1 MQEIPFEEFRSRVF
15 QAVDSKSDR
24 DSVIAIVA
32 WIDHLLEQKL
42 VLENRPNARPAKSL
56 AQRIEAGYAA
66 GWIDGDLRDDLH
78 RLRSV
83 RNYFAHSIDATS
95 LSDEVLQETL
105 SALRVP
111 ARQFSDWDSLG
122 AVAMPDGSVVI
133 FSGDR
138 PLDAAHDLRIGA
150 MRFKVGLSVIFSVL
164 LASLKLEFPSDL
176 GTIVPSVPGH
186 LLGSD
191 ADD

>member
-1 MQEIPFEEFRSRVF
+1 MEDITFEELHRRVF
-15 QAVDSKSDR
+15 QAVDNKSDR
-24 DSVIAIVA
+24 DVVITIVA
-32 WIDHLLEQKL
+32 WIDHLLARKL
-42 VLENRPNARPAKSL
+42 ALEKSPSAGCSNSL
-56 AQRIEAGYAA
+56 YRRIEAGYAA
-66 GWIDGDLRDDLH
+66 GWIDADLRNDLH

-95 LSDEVLQETL
+95 LSDDVLQETL

-122 AVAMPDGSVVI
+122 AAGMPDGSVVI

-138 PLDAAHDLRIGA
+138 PQAAANDLRIGA

-164 LASLKLEFPSDL
+164 LARLELEFASDL
-176 GTIVPSVPGH
+176 GVIVSSVPAH
-186 LLGSD
+186 LLD
-191 ADD
+191 RR